1 MLGPRKRQ
9 VQRWI
14 YPPDRSLSGPFRGV
28 ELKKDEVP
36 QDKALA
42 LGGQR
47 KLMYAVDDSGEY
59 ASIVSAGWEAE
70 DYATIAAVQEIDRL
84 RDAALVRARAGETAT
99 LEYHMYARRMERAT
113 LSQTTGWPE
122 WRVKRHF
129 RPEIFQH
136 LPPNMIARYG
146 EALGLS
152 QEELKTL
159 PPHVQTGER

>member
-14 YPPDRSLSGPFRGV
+14 YPPDRGLSGPFRGV

-42 LGGQR
+42 LGGVR
-47 KLMYAVDDSGEY
+47 KLMYAVDDSGDY

-70 DYATIAAVQEIDRL
+70 DYATIAAVREIDRL
-84 RDAALVRARAGETAT
+84 RDAALVRARAGETAP
-99 LEYHMYARRMERAT
+99 LEYHMYARRMEPAT

-129 RPEIFQH
+129 RPDIFQH
-136 LPPNMIARYG
+136 LPANMMARYG
-146 EALGLS
+146 EALGLTIA
-152 QEELKTL
+152 ELRAL
-159 PPHVQTGER
+159 PHPAQAGEQ